1 MWHIGTSSVARGLSG
16 YIDALIDNRMAN
28 CLTEWMPIHVDFL
41 ANYPDLLSFV
51 LVLLVAVL
59 LSIGVKESSYMNIV
73 FTAVNLITIC
83 IMIVAGAMKCKLN
96 HLSRL
101 NRRQEGQ
108 L

>member
-1 MWHIGTSSVARGLSG
+1 
-16 YIDALIDNRMAN
+16 MAN
-28 CLTEWMPIHVDFL
+28 CLTDWMPINVDFL

-83 IMIVAGAMKCKLN
+83 IMIVAGAMKCKLK
-96 HLSRL
+96 SS
-101 NRRQEGQ
+101 E
-108 L
+108 

>member
-1 MWHIGTSSVARGLSG
+1 
-16 YIDALIDNRMAN
+16 MAN
-28 CLTEWMPIHVDFL
+28 CLTDWMPIHVDFL

-83 IMIVAGAMKCKLN
+83 IMIVAGAMKGKLK
-96 HLSRL
+96 HYSRFKIQ
-101 NRRQEGQ
+101 NVGSNVYGCNYS
-108 L
+108 